1 LGHERREHPRIKC
14 NDTRFS
20 GAFRLPDGTIREFR
34 LVGRNV
40 SRGGVS
46 FMSDRTATEGSRIDV
61 VLPTREGEMIGVSG
75 QVRSCRNVG
84 FVLHEIGVQFEDPL
98 DETSFGELAIVPQ
111 RP

>member
-1 LGHERREHPRIKC
+1 VNERRQHPRIKC

-20 GAFRLPDGTIREFR
+20 GAYRLPDGTIREFR

-46 FMSDRTATEGSRIDV
+46 FMSDRSADEGTPIDV

-75 QVRSCRNVG
+75 QVRSCHNVG
-84 FVLHEIGVQFEDPL
+84 FILHEIGVQFESPL
-98 DETSFGELAIVPQ
+98 DENSFGELAIVPQ
-111 RP
+111 RN